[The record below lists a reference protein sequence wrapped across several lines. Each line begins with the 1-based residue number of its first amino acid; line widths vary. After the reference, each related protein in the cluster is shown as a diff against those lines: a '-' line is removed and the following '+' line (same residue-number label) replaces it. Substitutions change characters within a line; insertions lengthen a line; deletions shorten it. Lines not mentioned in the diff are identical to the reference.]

1 MAIFQVDIYFKH
13 LHNSNNFLLMKYK
26 GLSYG
31 INNFLQLLAE
41 LVQTNCLENNDTS
54 FNLSMCVTS
63 ISVCAIMKMF
73 I

>member
-1 MAIFQVDIYFKH
+1 MAIFQVDIYFNH

-26 GLSYG
+26 GLLYG

-54 FNLSMCVTS
+54 FSLSMCVRS
-63 ISVCAIMKMF
+63 ISVCPIMKIF